1 MRGQYVPLAS
11 NPFINVYDMSRG
23 TYVNTLTHR
32 NELISMYA
40 ENQIFYARRKKIFK
54 NLIINL

>member
-1 MRGQYVPLAS
+1 
-11 NPFINVYDMSRG
+11 MSRG

-40 ENQIFYARRKKIFK
+40 ENQIFYARRKK
-54 NLIINL
+54 NLQKANNKSMRFLVTKFIVI